1 MSLQIN
7 SPVPSPAPSP
17 APVHSHA
24 DRDSRHAAIALGM
37 ALPADVVLY
46 LLLPTYA
53 AQFGVTLA
61 EAGMLLAA
69 NRLVR
74 VAGYGWVARFYA
86 RHGDRPACTLAVIA
100 AAVCALGYTTLSGFW
115 LLLPLR
121 LLWGFAFAAL
131 NLATQALATADP
143 VGAAR
148 RSGRSRAFIAMGPV
162 LALSLGALLA
172 QAVGPRP
179 VFLLLAIAALP
190 AIWVT
195 RRLPATPHPIPAMA
209 TSGARGRRL
218 RWPNSLDAWSFMEG
232 LTLDG
237 LFLIG
242 LSYLGSE
249 LLPGNALAVAGML
262 LATRYLG
269 EIFLS
274 PVGGRMAEHYG
285 AERLLLGLS
294 LLTCIALVGFG
305 GGWLRSCAL
314 AIVVLRAL
322 QLPLIAP
329 IVARRTPGPGR
340 VQALAARSVWRDI
353 GAGMGPMLAG
363 FLLPVASPLWIY
375 GIPALLL
382 AWTAIACVREKKPEH
397 KPRPMP

>member
-1 MSLQIN
+1 MPVPFTIP
-7 SPVPSPAPSP
+7 SPVP
-17 APVHSHA
+17 VTTHKDA
-24 DRDSRHAAIALGM
+24 DRHSRHAAIALGM
-37 ALPADVVLY
+37 ALPADIVLY

-61 EAGMLLAA
+61 EAGVLLAA

-86 RHGDRPACTLAVIA
+86 RNGDRPSCTLAVVA
-100 AAVCALGYTTLSGFW
+100 ASVCALGYTTLSGFW

-148 RSGRSRAFIAMGPV
+148 RSGRSRAFIAIGPV
-162 LALSLGALLA
+162 LALPLAAVLA
-172 QAVGPRP
+172 QWVGPRP
-179 VFLLLAIAALP
+179 VFFVFAIAALP
-190 AIWVT
+190 ALWAT
-195 RRLPATPHPIPAMA
+195 RRLPATPHPVPAA
-209 TSGARGRRL
+209 VAGGRRL
-218 RWPNSLDAWSFMEG
+218 RLPNALDAWSFMEG

-242 LSYLGSE
+242 LSYLGNV
-249 LLPGNALAVAGML
+249 LLPGNALLIAGVL

-274 PVGGRMAEHYG
+274 PVGGRLAERYG

-329 IVARRTPGPGR
+329 IVAQRTPGPGR

-353 GAGMGPMLAG
+353 GAGVGPMLAG
-363 FLLPVASPLWIY
+363 FLLPVMSPLWIY
-375 GIPALLL
+375 GVPALLL
-382 AWTAIACVREKKPEH
+382 AWTAIACVREYRPDH
-397 KPRPMP
+397 KPGHKS

>member
-1 MSLQIN
+1 
-7 SPVPSPAPSP
+7 
-17 APVHSHA
+17 
-24 DRDSRHAAIALGM
+24 M
-37 ALPADVVLY
+37 ALPADIVLY

-61 EAGMLLAA
+61 EAGVLLAA

-86 RHGDRPACTLAVIA
+86 RNGDRPSCTLAVVA
-100 AAVCALGYTTLSGFW
+100 ASVCALGYTTLSGFW

-148 RSGRSRAFIAMGPV
+148 RSGRSRAFIAIGPV
-162 LALSLGALLA
+162 LALPLAAVLA
-172 QAVGPRP
+172 QWVGPRP
-179 VFLLLAIAALP
+179 VFFVFAIAALP
-190 AIWVT
+190 ALWAT
-195 RRLPATPHPIPAMA
+195 RRLPATPHPVPAA
-209 TSGARGRRL
+209 VAGGRRFRL
-218 RWPNSLDAWSFMEG
+218 PNALDAWSFMEG

-242 LSYLGSE
+242 LSYLGNV
-249 LLPGNALAVAGML
+249 LLPGNALLIAGVL

-274 PVGGRMAEHYG
+274 PVGGRLAERYG

-353 GAGMGPMLAG
+353 GAGVGPMLAG
-363 FLLPVASPLWIY
+363 FLLPVMSPLWIY
-375 GIPALLL
+375 GVPALLL
-382 AWTAIACVREKKPEH
+382 AWTAIACVREYKPDH
-397 KPRPMP
+397 TPGHTP